1 MTIFQTFFRFSR
13 RAATWNRPK
22 KAAMGKR
29 LLKTS
34 TAYSGKAE
42 RNRPPSSR
50 LSAAWGMAE
59 GL

>member
-1 MTIFQTFFRFSR
+1 MRIFKTFFRFRR
-13 RAATWNRPK
+13 RAAAWNRPK

-42 RNRPPSSR
+42 RNSPPSSR
-50 LSAAWGMAE
+50 LSAAWGMEA
-59 GL
+59 G